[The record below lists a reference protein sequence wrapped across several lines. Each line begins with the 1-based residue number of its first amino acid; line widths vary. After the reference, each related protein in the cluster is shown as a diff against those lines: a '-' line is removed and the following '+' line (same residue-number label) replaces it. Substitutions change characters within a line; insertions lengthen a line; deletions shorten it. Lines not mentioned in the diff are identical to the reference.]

1 MNFLL
6 IKTLLQAFLGKGW
19 KFMKEKVFPFIVEYR
34 NVVIMLLLVGYIVHQ
49 DNLIEQEEDRTR
61 TVELQFEQY
70 KLDQERLHNQAVLQY
85 KERETNILNQQIEI
99 EKDYAEQ
106 LKKLTTDRI
115 ATNNVIN
122 SLHETINHN
131 TSKYET
137 LSVEQARV
145 YTKSLSDVLRE
156 CSTEVGEMAT
166 NADNHKLAE
175 HKAVDQ
181 YNALV
186 DELAKDYG
194 ATISLDK

>member
-6 IKTLLQAFLGKGW
+6 IKTILQASLSKGW
-19 KFMKEKVFPFIVEYR
+19 KVLKDKVFPFIVEYR
-34 NVVIMLLLVGYIVHQ
+34 NVVIMLLLVGYIIHQ
-49 DNLIEQEEDRTR
+49 DNLIEQEEDRTHE
-61 TVELQFEQY
+61 VQLHFEQY
-70 KLDQERLHNQAVLQY
+70 KLDQERLYNKAVLQY
-85 KERETNILNQQIEI
+85 KERETNILNQQIQI

-106 LKKLTTDRI
+106 LKKLANDRVV
-115 ATNNVIN
+115 TNNAIN

-145 YTKSLSDVLRE
+145 YTKSISDVLRE
-156 CSTEVGEMAT
+156 CSTEVGEMAK

-175 HKAVDQ
+175 HKAVNQ
-181 YNALV
+181 YNTLV

-194 ATISLDK
+194 AEIK